1 MLDRAL
7 CGSKKYWGLILFLLA
22 VIGVGVLTYGY
33 QLKMGLGITGMSRDV
48 SWGFY
53 IAQLTFLV
61 GVAALAVMLVI
72 PYYLHN
78 FKEFGK
84 IAILG
89 EFVAIA
95 AVTMCLLFVLA
106 DLGQPGRMFNLILHP
121 TLNSVLFWDMIVL
134 NGYLFLNLVIGWVT
148 LGADRRGTP
157 PPSWVKPLIYL
168 SIPWAVSIH
177 TVTAFLYSGLPG
189 RGFWLTAVMA
199 PRFLA
204 SAFAAGPALLIL
216 LALIVRKHTKF
227 DPGTKAIQ
235 ALAKIVAYSIIA
247 FVFLFF
253 CELFTVFYSQIPEH
267 MDHFKYLYFGLHGH
281 RAYVPFMWLSL
292 ILAAISIFIL
302 VNPKTREN
310 EGILIV
316 ACVMVFISTWIDK
329 GMGMISGGFVP
340 NPLHEV
346 QEYIPTMPELVIT
359 VGIYAIGAL
368 ILTVLY
374 KVAVSVRE
382 QEIS

>member
-1 MLDRAL
+1 
-7 CGSKKYWGLILFLLA
+7 
-22 VIGVGVLTYGY
+22 
-33 QLKMGLGITGMSRDV
+33 MSRDV

-61 GVAALAVMLVI
+61 GVAASAVMLVI

-84 IAILG
+84 ITILG

-106 DLGQPGRMFNLILHP
+106 DLGQPQRMFNLILHP

-134 NGYLFLNLVIGWVT
+134 NGYLFLNLIVGWVT
-148 LGADRRGTP
+148 LGSERRGTP
-157 PPSWVKPLIYL
+157 PPGWVKPLIYL

-216 LALIVRKHTKF
+216 LALIVRKNTKF

-235 ALAKIVAYSIIA
+235 ALAKIVTYSIIA

-267 MDHFKYLYFGLHGH
+267 MDHFKYLYFGYHGH
-281 RAYVPFMWLSL
+281 GAYVPFMWLSL
-292 ILAAISIFIL
+292 IFAGISIVLL
-302 VNPKTREN
+302 VNPKTRQN
-310 EGILIV
+310 ESILV
-316 ACVMVFISTWIDK
+316 AACIMVFISTWIDK

-346 QEYIPTMPELVIT
+346 QEYIPTAPELMIT

-368 ILTVLY
+368 ILTVLW

-382 QEIS
+382 EELA